1 VNLDKFAQQIEE
13 VRQRTKAFDQRV
25 GESSSSQ
32 QDLLVQSLEDLHTAL
47 EELRVAEEELLEHNE
62 RLAMA
67 QSLIERERQRYLE
80 LFDCAP
86 DGYLVTDPDGK
97 IIEANR
103 AATNQIK
110 VPKKFLIGKPLS
122 NYIPEEERRAFR
134 TQLLQ
139 LRSMEQIQGWEI
151 RLQPRHGNQFDCS
164 INLTTMC
171 DDQGNLLGWRWLF
184 RDITARKQA
193 EEQLRSVQ
201 LQNLQLQ
208 EAARIKSQFISVV
221 SHELRTPMNS
231 ILGFSQLLLRRYYHL
246 LPPELRTMVERIV
259 NSGKQLL
266 VLIENILDFSTL
278 EADRLELQ
286 PQEFNLVELV
296 TNTTEQLHFLTE
308 QKNLTLAIHTN
319 IQNPRIV
326 NDKDRLRQ
334 VLVNLL
340 DNAIKFT
347 DTGGVFVEVRQTD
360 QDKLAVMVRDTGIG
374 IPEAEVKNIFLG
386 FWQLN
391 QSTTRRHCGTGLG
404 LAIVDKL
411 LHLMNGT
418 ITVESKEGE
427 GSTFCVVLPR
437 NFNC

>member
-1 VNLDKFAQQIEE
+1 MNLDKFAQQIEE

>member
-13 VRQRTKAFDQRV
+13 VRQRTKALDQRV

-62 RLAMA
+62 KLEMA
-67 QSLIERERQRYLE
+67 QSLIEREHQRYLE

-134 TQLLQ
+134 SQLLQ

-171 DDQGNLLGWRWLF
+171 DDQGNLLGWRWLL

-266 VLIENILDFSTL
+266 ALIENILDFSTL

-319 IQNPRIV
+319 IQNSRIV

-374 IPEAEVKNIFLG
+374 IPEAEVKNIFQG

-437 NFNC
+437 NVNC